1 MIGYDYNCSLLK
13 WQKKKKEKNEIK
25 HHKIIRHNQACHAG
39 VFLGRIGLASLRL
52 YIQKAIIDLELE
64 WTVLEWKGWGGEG
77 RVAVER
83 MRAGVE
89 GVGGE
94 KSRRLYCHTPSPLSL
109 SLFFW
114 SWLTPLLKIYFPP
127 LPSTAVTI
135 KDGGNNF
142 HQENTVQ
149 TLANYGCNQIH
160 SNVCLA
166 TMELTIG
173 WLSELGKICT
183 DWHLNLTTWHTL
195 WRPSFHMWRPTF
207 KDTPLPN
214 VTSPDTVKW
223 SSSIKSGM
231 VSKRFKKSFTY
242 W

>member
-1 MIGYDYNCSLLK
+1 MT
-13 WQKKKKEKNEIK
+13 KEKKRKKRNK
-25 HHKIIRHNQACHAG
+25 TPQNHQAQSSLSCRRLFRAHWPCKLATVYPKGHYWFRVG
-39 VFLGRIGLASLRL
+39 VDVVEVEGMKR
-52 YIQKAIIDLELE
+52 
-64 WTVLEWKGWGGEG
+64 GGESCSG
-77 RVAVER
+77 KD
-83 MRAGVE
+83 E
-89 GVGGE
+89 GGGGGGGGE
-94 KSRRLYCHTPSPLSL
+94 RSRGDFTATPPLLSL
-109 SLFFW
+109 SLF
-114 SWLTPLLKIYFPP
+114 LTVAHPLGTNYFPP

-166 TMELTIG
+166 TMEFTIG
-173 WLSELGKICT
+173 WLSDLGKICT

>member
-142 HQENTVQ
+142 HQESTVQ
-149 TLANYGCNQIH
+149 MLANYGCNQIH

-166 TMELTIG
+166 T
-173 WLSELGKICT
+173 W
-183 DWHLNLTTWHTL
+183 NL
-195 WRPSFHMWRPTF
+195 R
-207 KDTPLPN
+207 
-214 VTSPDTVKW
+214 
-223 SSSIKSGM
+223 
-231 VSKRFKKSFTY
+231 
-242 W
+242 